1 MTKIVSYKWM
11 IKQINKLE
19 DAIIKECGFCLGK
32 DIYGKTPSIPTE
44 FNKNAK
50 VTANIN
56 ESLEKRV
63 TNIRRLEEFIN
74 HYEFIVMEMMLI
86 LKKQGKSGSEW
97 QNLLNRLEH
106 SRKIIDKESD
116 VIQYEIDF
124 STSKSI
130 DTLSK
135 ISFIFLPLSFIVGYF
150 GMNFT
155 TMGMVGHNVDKKGI
169 LMWKHG
175 HLFIKFL
182 LFISLCLSIGY
193 LYFLEKKGSTAKQT
207 QLSIDKLT
215 DIQATSAAFD

>member
-19 DAIIKECGFCLGK
+19 DAIIKECGFCLG
-32 DIYGKTPSIPTE
+32 DDKTPSIPTE

-97 QNLLNRLEH
+97 QNLLNRLEN

-193 LYFLEKKGSTAKQT
+193 LYFLEKKGSTTKQT
-207 QLSIDKLT
+207 QMSIDKLT
-215 DIQATSAAFD
+215 DIQATSRDFD

>member
-11 IKQINKLE
+11 IKQITKLE
-19 DAIIKECGFCLGK
+19 DAIIKECGFCLG
-32 DIYGKTPSIPTE
+32 DDKTQQIPRE
-44 FNKNAK
+44 FNENAVVSAK
-50 VTANIN
+50 MNQYVA
-56 ESLEKRV
+56 KRV

-74 HYEFIVMEMMLI
+74 HYEFIAMEMILI
-86 LKKQGKSGSEW
+86 ESKKGKSGAEW
-97 QNLLNRLEH
+97 KNILERLEAA
-106 SRKIIDKESD
+106 RKIIDKESD

-124 STSKSI
+124 TTTKSI

-175 HLFIKFL
+175 HSFIKFI
-182 LFISLCLSIGY
+182 LFFTFVVSMGY
-193 LYFLEKKGSTAKQT
+193 LYFLEQRDTGPRRAQGE
-207 QLSIDKLT
+207 IDKLT
-215 DIQATSAAFD
+215 GIQATAGDEQI

>member
-19 DAIIKECGFCLGK
+19 NAIIKECGFCLG
-32 DIYGKTPSIPTE
+32 DDKTPQIPRDFDE
-44 FNKNAK
+44 NAQVSAK
-50 VTANIN
+50 LNQYVA
-56 ESLEKRV
+56 KRV

-74 HYEFIVMEMMLI
+74 HYEFIAMEMILI
-86 LKKQGKSGSEW
+86 ESKKGKSGAEW
-97 QNLLNRLEH
+97 KNILERLEAA
-106 SRKIIDKESD
+106 RKIIDKESD

-124 STSKSI
+124 STNKSI

-175 HLFIKFL
+175 HLFIKGL
-182 LFISLCLSIGY
+182 LIFTFVLSMGY
-193 LYFLEKKGSTAKQT
+193 LYFLEKRDTGPQRAKGE
-207 QLSIDKLT
+207 IDKLT
-215 DIQATSAAFD
+215 DIQATSRDFD